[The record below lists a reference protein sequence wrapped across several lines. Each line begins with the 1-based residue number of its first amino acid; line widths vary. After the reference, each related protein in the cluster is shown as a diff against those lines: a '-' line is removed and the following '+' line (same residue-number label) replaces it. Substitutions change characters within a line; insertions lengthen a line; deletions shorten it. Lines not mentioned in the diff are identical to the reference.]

1 MLDNITVNDRGQVL
15 MLEDV
20 DSQEYRGGVWVY
32 DTGTGG
38 LTRIARHDP
47 NRFATGSP
55 GFLTKDE
62 EASGIIPAP
71 FLGAGSYLLDTQA
84 HYARDAELVE
94 GGQLQLIQ
102 LPPGPRP

>member
-47 NRFATGSP
+47 NGSP
-55 GFLTKDE
+55 PALP
-62 EASGIIPAP
+62 AS
-71 FLGAGSYLLDTQA
+71 
-84 HYARDAELVE
+84 
-94 GGQLQLIQ
+94 
-102 LPPGPRP
+102 